1 MHAIQMCVCGKVRAA
16 ESFSG
21 TGSGVNIFVM
31 KWIPFRISTLSIF
44 LSICISSKVILK
56 IKSKISEL
64 LFNQDIYLSI
74 YLE

>member
-1 MHAIQMCVCGKVRAA
+1 MCVCGKVRAA